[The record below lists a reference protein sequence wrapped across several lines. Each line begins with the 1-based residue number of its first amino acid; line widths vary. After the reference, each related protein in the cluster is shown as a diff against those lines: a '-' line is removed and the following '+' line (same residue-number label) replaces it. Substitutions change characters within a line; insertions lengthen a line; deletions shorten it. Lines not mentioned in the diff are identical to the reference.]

1 MRISVHYRTCCR
13 FRSWTPRV
21 APLAWAHGEATSA
34 EPPKTDPRYWCLVLQ
49 VKFHVLDA
57 YGQKRYAPAGRA
69 KDQLMGGNAHVMAL
83 FDRISGELMV
93 LGFVAFVVWV
103 SEFRSSSSGFEYA
116 IYCSRHATRE
126 RCSRRSRIL
135 WLRIIRA
142 PPTTTSST
150 TRCCFRA
157 NTAACK

>member
-1 MRISVHYRTCCR
+1 MRISVHYLSCCHV
-13 FRSWTPRV
+13 RSWTPRV

-34 EPPKTDPRYWCLVLQ
+34 EPPKTDPCYWCLVLQ
-49 VKFHVLDA
+49 IKFHVLDA
-57 YGQKRYAPAGRA
+57 YGQKRHAPPGRA

-103 SEFRSSSSGFEYA
+103 SESRSSRSGFEYA
-116 IYCSRHATRE
+116 IYVRHATRE
-126 RCSRRSRIL
+126 RCSKRSRIL
-135 WLRIIRA
+135 WLSHIRA
-142 PPTTTSST
+142 TPTTTSST